1 MKTLTSKSIT
11 NQKGQITIF
20 IVLIFQVLFVFFAMV
35 TNIGLVVH
43 EKINV
48 QNSADLA
55 AMYGAQKQAEVLNAI
70 AHTNYQIRQ
79 AWKLLAFR
87 VRVLGDFGRVQP
99 QEGHPLKR
107 VLQNGGSSPIG
118 SPLDTWG
125 GSAVGGVPSATTLP
139 PMVCINHG
147 GWVVDTNIPASAGTD
162 NICKSENGSNVGITL
177 PTLPNITVI
186 LPSDAIIASQFRRL
200 QRQIDSTC
208 QGAGGYNWNAAA
220 NFIANFKL
228 DVRNKLMRIR
238 QLKQK
243 LENGQDLEGNS
254 IAEGVRR
261 TFWGNRTGGQD
272 KVNVTWVNSLELYSG
287 ATDWLMINHVY
298 PLIFFVGQNVSSGC
312 SGERSSLVEAYS
324 NPSKVIAGATDS
336 SLAPYGYT
344 GFLKELSVDSTAAS
358 QPWSDDDLM
367 KSSVG
372 VEKNPWVAIYS
383 GVSVNVPATKPFMP
397 ILGSHNIRAESYA
410 MPFGGAIGP
419 WANVS
424 WPSGSS
430 RSAGASVDPL
440 LPAIWSGDGLPS
452 GEAYS
457 IRNIPN
463 YSRFPG
469 DTVGLG
475 SQYSLSEAA
484 RIWPR
489 AGSQPGKLSLNSFGS
504 IIPDQLVLG
513 NGNGQNPVLT
523 EMEAIAVAPDLF
535 DLTYYAIEPKAVS
548 YYSQRTGENKGIM
561 IPDYIISDN
570 LKDVKDQV
578 TQQVAKGFAPANPY
592 RVFNWKHLLTGWAP
606 VGVGNYGSPT
616 ERFGNCTAEIEDGG
630 SPSNGNCKVGGRVGY
645 SVKVVSKEFL
655 QSSALPFGGE
665 GQSGPLLNPPVTGQA
680 DAGF

>member
-1 MKTLTSKSIT
+1 MKTLKNNILKS
-11 NQKGQITIF
+11 QKGQITIF
-20 IVLIFQVLFVFFAMV
+20 IVLVFQVLFVFFAMV

-87 VRVLGDFGRVQP
+87 VRVLGDFGRTQP
-99 QEGHPLKR
+99 QGGHPLKR
-107 VLQNGGSSPIG
+107 VLATNGNSPIG
-118 SPLDTWG
+118 SPLDNWG

-139 PMVCINHG
+139 PMVCVNHG
-147 GWVVDTNIPASAGTD
+147 GWVVQPGAGATTGTD
-162 NICKSENGSNVGITL
+162 NICKSESGSVGITL
-177 PTLPNITVI
+177 PTLPNINVI
-186 LPSDAIIASQFRRL
+186 LPTDAIIASQFRRL
-200 QRQIDSTC
+200 QSQIDSTC

-220 NFIANFKL
+220 NFMANFKL
-228 DVRNKLMRIR
+228 DVRNKLKRIR

-243 LENGQDLEGNS
+243 LENGLDLEGNS

-272 KVNVTWVNSLELYSG
+272 KVNITWVNSLDLYTG

-298 PLIFFVGQNVSSGC
+298 PLVFFVGQRASSGC
-312 SGERSSLVEAYS
+312 AGERSSLAEAYLDAG
-324 NPSKVIAGATDS
+324 KVIADASPGA
-336 SLAPYGYT
+336 LAPYGYT
-344 GFLKELSVDSTAAS
+344 GYLKNLSVDSTTLS
-358 QPWSDDDLM
+358 QPWSDDDLI
-367 KSSVG
+367 KSSIG

-397 ILGSHNIRAESYA
+397 ILGSHNIKAESYA
-410 MPFGGAIGP
+410 MPFGGSIGP
-419 WANVS
+419 WANNT
-424 WPSGSS
+424 WPSGATRSS
-430 RSAGASVDPL
+430 GAAIDPL
-440 LPAIWSGDGLPS
+440 LPAIWSGDGLPT

-475 SQYSLSEAA
+475 SQYSLSEVA
-484 RIWPR
+484 RVWPR

-504 IIPDQLVLG
+504 IIPDQLVNG

-523 EMEAIAVAPDLF
+523 EMEALAVAPDLF
-535 DLTYYAIEPKAVS
+535 DLTYYSIEPKAGV
-548 YYSQRTGENKGIM
+548 YYDQRTGQNRAIM
-561 IPDYIISDN
+561 IPDYIITDTQ
-570 LKDVKDQV
+570 KDVKDQI

-592 RVFNWKHLLTGWAP
+592 RVTNWKHLLTGWAP
-606 VGVGNYGSPT
+606 VGVGNYGTPS
-616 ERFGNCTAEIEDGG
+616 ERFGDCTAEVEDGG
-630 SPSNGNCKVGGRVGY
+630 VPSNGNCKVGGRVGY
-645 SVKVVSKEFL
+645 SVKVVSKDFL
-655 QSSALPFGGE
+655 QSTALPFGGE